1 MFKGERY
8 RKLALVL
15 LVAMFV
21 GNIAAQTQRERRIVA
36 EPTSS
41 PAATTTTTRGETS
54 AHGPRS
60 LAESQSQID
69 QIVRQ
74 PVLQAGIFTGKI
86 TLLDTSQIILYQHPN
101 KVVRPAS
108 NMKLDTV

>member
-60 LAESQSQID
+60 LAELQSQID
-69 QIVRQ
+69 QMVRQ
-74 PVLQAGIFTGKI
+74 PVLQAGFFFLEIN
-86 TLLDTSQIILYQHPN
+86 LLPNSQN
-101 KVVRPAS
+101 FFSEDAEKVVMSAAK
-108 NMKLDTV
+108 MKATKD